1 MNTANKYLIDTHIF
15 LWILSDYKK
24 LSSKTLQIIENT
36 NNTLFLSGI
45 SFWEIAIKSSIGKL
59 NIPISLND
67 LEEEA
72 QERKIVTL
80 NVTTKLFLNVANLP
94 FHHNDPFDRVIIS
107 QSQLE
112 NIPIISADGKFQD
125 YEEINCIW

>member
-1 MNTANKYLIDTHIF
+1 MNTVSKYLIDTHIF

-24 LSSKTLQIIENT
+24 LSTKALEIIENT
-36 NNTLFLSGI
+36 DNILFLSSI

-67 LEEEA
+67 LEKEA
-72 QERKIVTL
+72 QSRNIITL
-80 NVTTKLFLNVANLP
+80 NITTKHFLNVANLP
-94 FHHNDPFDRVIIS
+94 FHHQDPFDRVIIS
-107 QSQLE
+107 QSHLE
-112 NIPIISADGKFQD
+112 NIPLISADGKFQD